1 MKSLKNFILLCLILV
16 GCTPYRSADRKGFE
30 KDYTPQAQS
39 FVSSKASIEPNSAL
53 LKSNSESCRMIGKL
67 ESWILE
73 EFPASNYE
81 LILSDE
87 DLELWKTTKDS
98 KVIIKSFQKIE
109 QKIRHC
115 TYSFDNEFQWQQ
127 YQEDVIKD
135 LEATLMLIE

>member
-16 GCTPYRSADRKGFE
+16 GCTPYRSADRKSFE
-30 KDYTPQAQS
+30 KDYTTQTQS
-39 FVSSKASIEPNSAL
+39 FVSSKASTEANGAS